1 MTTLVLAAHG
11 SRDPRFAATMERITH
26 GVRIRLPGV
35 DVRLGYLDLNSP
47 SVAGVLAGCTGRVMV
62 APLLLSNAFHSK
74 VDLPA
79 IVSDACAANP
89 DIEVRQLPPLG
100 DDPRIVSALIGRL
113 DQAGIRATDGVVL
126 TAVGSS
132 DPTADEAVRARAAEL
147 AVRLRTPLVQTVFA
161 TRLGRDHSDLHQAL
175 RSLRRGGARR
185 VVVSPYFLSAGL
197 LTERVDAAVDHL
209 APGSLIAG
217 PIGAHP
223 DLIDVVCDR
232 FRGATMASPAPFS
245 AFR

>member
-1 MTTLVLAAHG
+1 
-11 SRDPRFAATMERITH
+11 MERITH
-26 GVRIRLPGV
+26 GVRTRLRGV

-47 SVAGVLAGCTGRVMV
+47 GIADVLACCTGQVLV
-62 APLLLSNAFHSK
+62 APLLLSDAFHSK

-79 IVSDACAANP
+79 IVADACAANP

-113 DQAGIRATDGVVL
+113 DQAGFRATDGIVL

-132 DPTADEAVRARAAEL
+132 DPTADEAVQTRAAEL
-147 AVRLRTPLVQTVFA
+147 AARLRTPLIQTVFA
-161 TRLGRDHSDLHQAL
+161 TRLGKDHSNLHHAL
-175 RSLRRGGARR
+175 RSLRRSGARR

-232 FRGATMASPAPFS
+232 YVTIDTAVPATFS
-245 AFR
+245 ALT

>member
-11 SRDPRFAATMERITH
+11 SGDPRFAATMERITH
-26 GVRIRLPGV
+26 GVRTRLPGV
-35 DVRLGYLDLNSP
+35 DVRLGYLGLNSP
-47 SVAGVLAGCTGRVMV
+47 GVADVLAGCTGRVLV

-79 IVSDACAANP
+79 IVSNACAANP
-89 DIEVRQLPPLG
+89 DVEVRQLPPLG

-132 DPTADEAVRARAAEL
+132 DPTADEAVRARTGEL
-147 AVRLRTPLVQTVFA
+147 AVQLGTPLVQTIFA
-161 TRLGRDHSDLHQAL
+161 TRLGQDHSNLRQVL

-197 LTERVDAAVDHL
+197 LTERIDAAMDHL

-232 FRGATMASPAPFS
+232 YRDATMATAVPFS

>member
-1 MTTLVLAAHG
+1 VTTLVLAAHG
-11 SRDPRFAATMERITH
+11 SRDPRFAATMERIIH
-26 GVRIRLPGV
+26 GVRTRLSGV
-35 DVRLGYLDLNSP
+35 DVRLGYLGLNSP
-47 SVAGVLAGCTGRVMV
+47 GVAEVLAGCTGRVLV

-74 VDLPA
+74 VDVPA

-100 DDPRIVSALIGRL
+100 DDPRIVSALVDRL
-113 DQAGIRATDGVVL
+113 HQAGIRPTDGVVL

-132 DPTADEAVRARAAEL
+132 DSTADEAVRVRTGEL
-147 AVRLRTPLVQTVFA
+147 AVQLRTPLVQTIFA
-161 TRLGRDHSDLHQAL
+161 TRLGRNHSNLHQAL
-175 RSLRRGGARR
+175 RNLRRDGARR

-197 LTERVDAAVDHL
+197 LTERVDAAVDQL

-232 FRGATMASPAPFS
+232 YRDATMVTPAPFS